1 MSHRKMFIQ
10 EIFTDADYRGKIQD
24 KIPTPKVVLEFIG
37 WESAININIRTN
49 VINSIKFVYFQ
60 I

>member
-24 KIPTPKVVLEFIG
+24 KIPSPKVFLQFIG
-37 WESAININIRTN
+37 
-49 VINSIKFVYFQ
+49 
-60 I
+60 